1 MQKKSGRI
9 GRLFP
14 YLLAIPP
21 LLFLVIF
28 YLYPMGT
35 ILQLSFASF
44 GSATW
49 HELNDSYYWEIGRFS
64 LWQATLSTLLTVGLA
79 VPGAYF
85 FATYSFRGKRLLQAL
100 ITLPFVLPTVVV
112 ATSFNALLGTRGVL
126 NEALSGWGLPA
137 LQWEHS
143 LGMILLAHLFYNYS
157 VAIRILTTYW
167 QTLHPQLQEAGQML
181 GANRWTIFRT
191 ITLPLLRP
199 AMIGASLLVFIFC
212 FTSFGVILILGG
224 PRFAT
229 LEVEIYRQSVYLF
242 NLPIAGALS
251 LIQIS
256 MTAILLG
263 VYTAWQKRLIFNGR
277 SAESPLRPIRTKSD
291 YLIAILN
298 LGLVLPLIVAPIVAL
313 LGRSLTNQNGLTLN
327 YYQQLFSGQRNDL
340 LSISPLVAIQNSLG
354 IALAT
359 TALAVT
365 LGLCTIQLLEQSR
378 HARWFDLLLML
389 PLATSAVT
397 LGFGYL
403 IALDEPPLNL
413 RQSPLLLPFAH
424 CLIALPFVVR
434 SVMPTLRSLPAS
446 LGESAELLGATP
458 FYRWKTITWPL
469 IRRSVVVGAIFAFTI
484 SMGEF
489 GATSL
494 LARPQQATIPLAIFR
509 LLGQPGALN
518 YGQALAMSGVLMFV
532 CVVTFLIMEI
542 DGVEF

>member
-1 MQKKSGRI
+1 MAKFLRYIGRI
-9 GRLFP
+9 MLP
-14 YLLAIPP
+14 LLALLP

-28 YLYPMGT
+28 YLYPMGA
-35 ILQLSFASF
+35 ILQLSFSSF
-44 GSATW
+44 GSEKW

-64 LWQATLSTLLTVGLA
+64 LWQATLSTLLTVGVA

-85 FATYSFRGKRLLQAL
+85 FATYTFTGKRFLQAL

-112 ATSFNALLGTRGVL
+112 ATGFKVLLGTKGVI
-126 NEALSGWGLPA
+126 NEALSAWGLPI

-157 VAIRILTTYW
+157 VAVRILTTYW

-181 GANRWTIFRT
+181 GANRWTVFRT

-199 AMIGASLLVFIFC
+199 AIMGASLLVFIFC

-251 LIQIS
+251 LIQIG
-256 MTAILLG
+256 MTALLLG
-263 VYTAWQKRLIFNGR
+263 IYTFWQKRMNLTRR
-277 SAESPLRPIRTKSD
+277 SAEPFLRPIRTKND
-291 YLIAILN
+291 YWIAILN
-298 LGLVLPLIVAPIVAL
+298 LGLVLPLIVAPL
-313 LGRSLTNQNGLTLN
+313 LAVFGRSLTNQSGWTLS

-340 LSISPLVAIQNSLG
+340 LSISPLVAIQNSLS
-354 IALAT
+354 IAFT
-359 TALAVT
+359 TTFLAVT
-365 LGLCTIQLLEQSR
+365 LGLCTIQLLERSR

-403 IALDEPPLNL
+403 IALDQPPLNL

-424 CLIALPFVVR
+424 TLIALPFVVR
-434 SVMPTLRSLPAS
+434 SVLPTLRALPAS
-446 LGESAELLGATP
+446 LRESAELLGATP

-489 GATSL
+489 GATSFI
-494 LARPQQATIPLAIFR
+494 ARPQQATIPLAIFR

-518 YGQALAMSGVLMFV
+518 YGQALAMSGILMLV
-532 CVVTFLIMEI
+532 CAITFLIMEI
-542 DGVEF
+542 DGVEL